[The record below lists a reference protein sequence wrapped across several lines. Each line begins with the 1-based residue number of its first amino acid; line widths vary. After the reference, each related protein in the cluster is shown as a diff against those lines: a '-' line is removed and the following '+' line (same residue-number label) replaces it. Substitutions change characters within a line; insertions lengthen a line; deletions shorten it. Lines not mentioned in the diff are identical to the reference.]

1 MAAAQDDTGTAAIG
15 GGASWFFIVI
25 WLVYLIIPIQDLL
38 HGPHSTFQLAGT
50 VVGVG
55 AFCVGYYFSVRYGFA
70 AKGVAPRL
78 DVPRRWLMFGLLSLI
93 ALILPILVF
102 NELYPLWI
110 YVSGAAGVTLPM
122 DRFRSPLIG
131 GLAATLAMLGEGCL
145 IGVSPGTLTV
155 LLLPCVFTCLGSV
168 GARRTRSLI
177 HQLRTA
183 REEVKQ
189 LAATEE
195 RLRLARDLHDLA
207 GHSLATITLKAELA
221 RRLLEADPAAAARQ
235 LADLERVSRQALTDI
250 REAVSGYR
258 RPTLAVELLSARTAL
273 AAAGITLR
281 NAADPAIACGL
292 DSEAEAALAWCL
304 REATTNVLRHS
315 AAGSCTVNLIPATVD
330 GRASLTLEIADDG
343 RGAPEGFGGCREHC
357 FGNGLTGLAERLAE
371 VSGSLT
377 AGPAGPR
384 GFRVLATVPV
394 AVAAVAGPEPE
405 PAPTADPAVKPA
417 PKPAAAAKAATAPGG
432 KPAAQSAA

>member
-1 MAAAQDDTGTAAIG
+1 MAATQDDTAAAPG

-38 HGPHSTFQLAGT
+38 RGPHSTFQLAGM
-50 VVGVG
+50 VIGVG

-70 AKGVAPRL
+70 AEGVTPRL
-78 DVPRRWLMFGLLSLI
+78 DVSRRWLMFGLLSLI
-93 ALILPILVF
+93 ALILPLLVF

-145 IGVSPGTLTV
+145 IGVPLGTLSI
-155 LLLPCVFTCLGSV
+155 LLMPCVFTCLGSV

-221 RRLLEADPAAAARQ
+221 RRLLEADPAAASRQ

-281 NAADPAIACGL
+281 NIADPAIACGL
-292 DSEAEAALAWCL
+292 DSETEAALAWCL

-315 AAGSCTVNLIPATVD
+315 AAGSCTVNLIPASVD

-377 AGPAGPR
+377 AGPAGAR

-394 AVAAVAGPEPE
+394 AAPPVAGPESKS
-405 PAPTADPAVKPA
+405 ALKAAVKSA
-417 PKPAAAAKAATAPGG
+417 PKPAASSNAAAAPGG